1 MLLNK
6 RVELI
11 GHAAPIYA
19 VFAKNNTLY
28 TASGD
33 KFVARWNVNELKQ
46 DNFALKSDS
55 SNYAIAMLHE
65 SSVLVIGT
73 SSGAF
78 YVIDTL
84 KKIEL
89 HHFIQHKVALFS
101 IQENLHKNHV
111 YITDADGNLSVWDK
125 KTWGLI
131 LFLPLL
137 VGKIRDILV
146 SEDGESIFLACQDGT
161 IRCFDTQFFN
171 EKIVFKLAEN
181 NSNHWKN
188 IDLDSLNQNS
198 TGFTAIPTGCMN
210 EDGSFKET
218 YTSCYWWSN
227 SHYYQNF
234 SCYFNIDLKS
244 KNHNHLNGSQN
255 IGMPV
260 RCVKD

>member
-1 MLLNK
+1 MYTPYFDCMLL
-6 RVELI
+6 VELI
-11 GHAAPIYA
+11 
-19 VFAKNNTLY
+19 T
-28 TASGD
+28 
-33 KFVARWNVNELKQ
+33 
-46 DNFALKSDS
+46 
-55 SNYAIAMLHE
+55 
-65 SSVLVIGT
+65 
-73 SSGAF
+73 
-78 YVIDTL
+78 
-84 KKIEL
+84 
-89 HHFIQHKVALFS
+89 
-101 IQENLHKNHV
+101 
-111 YITDADGNLSVWDK
+111 
-125 KTWGLI
+125 
-131 LFLPLL
+131 
-137 VGKIRDILV
+137 
-146 SEDGESIFLACQDGT
+146 IFLYAFIPVT
-161 IRCFDTQFFN
+161 LSIVKIFSLEL